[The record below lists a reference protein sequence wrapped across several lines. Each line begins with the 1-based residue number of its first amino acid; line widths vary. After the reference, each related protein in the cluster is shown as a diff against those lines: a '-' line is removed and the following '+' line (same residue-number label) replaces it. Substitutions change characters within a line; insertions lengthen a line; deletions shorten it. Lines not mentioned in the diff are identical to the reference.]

1 MKATAV
7 FPKERQLRLIDHPEP
22 RIVGPTQV
30 MLRVLDVGLCGTD
43 REIAAF
49 QYGTPPEDSP
59 YLVMGHEALAEVV
72 QIGMSVRRLSQGDLV
87 VPTVRRPCRSADC
100 RACSM
105 GRPDFCLTGKYTQRG
120 IRGAHGYLAEQ
131 IVDEMRYLHQVP
143 RELREVAVLTQPLS
157 VAEQAIA
164 QLEDVQRRLPW
175 THMPPESGGLT
186 WESQAVVLGAGPVGV
201 LGALA
206 LRARGWRV
214 SLFSREARGEKSRLI
229 ESFGIGYATEKDET
243 FADLAHRLGNV
254 DVIFEATGASPIAYE
269 AMQSLGANGVF
280 IFTGIPGRKSPVPR
294 GLARLMQDMVMRNQV
309 LFGTVNPGGDAYRA
323 AIQDL
328 AQFSRRWPQVLPKL
342 VTARR
347 PFDES
352 PDLLRSPARGIKE
365 VVAID
370 EMSA

>member
-7 FPKERQLRLIDHPEP
+7 FPKERQLRVVDHPEP
-22 RIVGPTQV
+22 RLLAPTQV
-30 MLRVLDVGLCGTD
+30 VLRILEVGLCGTD
-43 REIAAF
+43 REIASF
-49 QYGTPPEDSP
+49 QYGTPPDDSP

-72 QIGMSVRRLSQGDLV
+72 EVGTSVRRLSPGDLV
-87 VPTVRRPCRSADC
+87 VPTVRRPCRDVDC
-100 RACSM
+100 RACAM

-131 IVDEMRYLHQVP
+131 VVDEMRYLHHVP
-143 RELREVAVLTQPLS
+143 RELRDVAVLAQPLGI
-157 VAEQAIA
+157 AEQAIA

-175 THMPPESGGLT
+175 THMPPDSGGLT

-206 LRARGWRV
+206 LVVRGWHV
-214 SLFSREARGEKSRLI
+214 TVFSREARGEKSRLV

-243 FADLAHRLGNV
+243 IADLAHRLGNV

-294 GLARLMQDMVMRNQV
+294 ELSKLMQGMVMKNQV

-323 AIQDL
+323 AVQDL
-328 AQFSRRWPQVLPKL
+328 ALFSRRWPQVLPKL
-342 VTARR
+342 VTDRR
-347 PFDES
+347 PLEES

-370 EMSA
+370 EVGS